1 MEFPETNPSRESPR
15 QCGAAG
21 EEELEGAGGG
31 LGAWFVAHSDTR
43 EHKKYV
49 QCRSAAQAEKEK
61 SDARQSEKKCDSQ
74 FAKIRAAKS
83 DLGMALWHS
92 LEKWMANQGEAI
104 CARKPASAISMIK
117 SMDLFQPVKP
127 NQARRLPQRKF

>member
-1 MEFPETNPSRESPR
+1 MEFPETNPSRESQRP
-15 QCGAAG
+15 CGAAG

-31 LGAWFVAHSDTR
+31 LGARLVAHSDTR
-43 EHKKYV
+43 EHEKYV
-49 QCRSAAQAEKEK
+49 RCRSAAQAQKEK
-61 SDARQSEKKCDSQ
+61 SDARQTEKKCASQ

-92 LEKWMANQGEAI
+92 LEKWMAYQGVAI

-117 SMDLFQPVKP
+117 SMDVFQPVKL
-127 NQARRLPQRKF
+127 NQARRKLRRKF